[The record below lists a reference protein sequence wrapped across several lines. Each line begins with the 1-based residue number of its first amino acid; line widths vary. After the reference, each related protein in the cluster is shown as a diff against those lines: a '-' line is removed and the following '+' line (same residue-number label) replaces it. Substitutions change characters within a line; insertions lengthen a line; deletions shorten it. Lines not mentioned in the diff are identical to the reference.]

1 MKGTDFYALTRKV
14 KAMELDELMLA
25 VKAHGGSFTFEDQD
39 AAPRIMVNMDNIGPI
54 DVTITKVSIKNSRH
68 MSILS
73 IFGLSDCFYG
83 EKEIY
88 FNDIAVG
95 HASYITEAIPA
106 TNEVDDVKTTTSGDL
121 DVDSEIMYALTADLY
136 PRMSAKGTDF
146 KDSYLKL
153 RHEAEKLTKRHAH
166 TDWDERDFIIEME
179 EASDKIAEHL
189 KLPASPEKEFYA
201 LVSCA
206 RCDEIATE
214 RDWPSMNTIAPLTHE
229 EAQAL
234 MNQQLDQEIKEAT
247 EKGYSEDDIEID
259 RWKDSARFV
268 NDTGDSWNEV
278 YWEIFKIKMP

>member
-25 VKAHGGSFTFEDQD
+25 IEAHGGSFTFEDHD
-39 AAPRIMVNMDNIGPI
+39 AAPRVMVNLNNFGPV
-54 DVTITKVSIKNSRH
+54 DVTVTQVAVKDGHISIK
-68 MSILS
+68 
-73 IFGLSDCFYG
+73 GLSECFNG
-83 EKEIY
+83 AEDV
-88 FNDIAVG
+88 FFDDIAVG

-136 PRMSAKGTDF
+136 PRMFAKGADF
-146 KDSYLKL
+146 KDSYLVL

-166 TDWDERDFIIEME
+166 TDWDEKDFILEME

-206 RCDEIATE
+206 RCDEIAKE
-214 RDWPSMNTIAPLTHE
+214 RDCPSMNTIAPLTHE

-247 EKGYSEDDIEID
+247 ENGCSEDNIEID
-259 RWKDSARFV
+259 RWKDSVRFV